1 MDALLILGGL
11 LLILAGLVWVVMLAF
26 GTSLLWGLGSL
37 FPPLTLVYVLR
48 HWRTA
53 RKAVVL
59 SALGFIPLIV
69 GFTLLAYQDA
79 QRLQAILSLDWAR
92 TPVQAPAELAI
103 QLRGSLNGQPF
114 APQQGELID
123 GVLSLR
129 EGEDVFARR
138 EVSIRLPNLDPRT
151 LGKAPVRVDVLPQ
164 DTGPLPEVV
173 LSWLLPEQELP
184 EARRLNHSYTLH
196 LKLDPVGP
204 NKLAGDFHLVLPP
217 QFKTTLS
224 GTIEVFTNHLRYVDG
239 QVDSRYDSRDTL
251 EYVISDYLQRRYQT
265 QRVQISSMPVVSFPA
280 GNLSLE
286 IDARINDQTQ
296 HLPIVL
302 RKSPTRGWVVVGD
315 RYQRDEVAA
324 PVAKA
329 DTAVSAPAS
338 SVPAPSSLDRRQ
350 RFSLERLQGNP
361 SRYMNL
367 QMRILTERG
376 SLVEGRFQGIDT
388 EGQIVV
394 QRNLK
399 GQGGASF
406 AVQPAQI
413 TSIELLEP

>member
-1 MDALLILGGL
+1 MDALLILSGL
-11 LLILAGLVWVVMLAF
+11 LLILVGLVWLVMLAF
-26 GTSLLWGLGSL
+26 DTSLLWGLGSL
-37 FPPLTLVYVLR
+37 LPPLTLVYVLR
-48 HWRTA
+48 HWRKA

-59 SALGFIPLIV
+59 GAMGFIPLIV
-69 GFTLLAYQDA
+69 GLTLLANQDP

-92 TPVQAPAELAI
+92 SPVQAPAELAI
-103 QLRGSLNGQPF
+103 HLRGSLNGQPF

-138 EVSIRLPNLDPRT
+138 EVTVRIPQLATN
-151 LGKAPVRVDVLPQ
+151 GNAPVRVDVLPQ
-164 DTGPLPEVV
+164 DTGNLPEVQ

-184 EARRLNHSYTLH
+184 EARRLNHAYTLH
-196 LKLDPVGP
+196 LKLEPQGP

-224 GTIEVFTNHLRYVDG
+224 GTIEVFTDHLRYVDG
-239 QVDSRYDSRDTL
+239 KVDSRYDSRETL
-251 EYVISDYLQRRYQT
+251 EYVITDYLKRRYAT
-265 QRVQISSMPVVSFPA
+265 ERVQLGILPGVNFPA
-280 GNLSLE
+280 SNLSLDVE
-286 IDARINDQTQ
+286 ARINDRAEQ
-296 HLPIVL
+296 LPVAL
-302 RKSPTRGWVVVGD
+302 RKSPSRGWVVVGD
-315 RYQRDEVAA
+315 RYQVEEKPAASVAEKPQNNQVASTA
-324 PVAKA
+324 PVAN
-329 DTAVSAPAS
+329 
-338 SVPAPSSLDRRQ
+338 SSLDRRQ
-350 RFSLERLQGNP
+350 RFSLERLQSNP

-376 SLVEGRFQGIDT
+376 SMVEGRFNGIDT

-406 AVQPAQI
+406 AVLPAQI

>member
-11 LLILAGLVWVVMLAF
+11 LLILVGLVWLVMLAF
-26 GTSLLWGLGSL
+26 DTSLLWGLGSL
-37 FPPLTLVYVLR
+37 LPPLTLVYVLR
-48 HWRTA
+48 HWRVA

-59 SALGFIPLIV
+59 GALGFIPLIV
-69 GFTLLAYQDA
+69 GLTLLANQDA

-103 QLRGSLNGQPF
+103 HLRGSLNGQPF

-138 EVSIRLPNLDPRT
+138 EVTIRIPNLDKH
-151 LGKAPVRVDVLPQ
+151 GAGNAPVRVDVLPQ
-164 DTGPLPEVV
+164 DNGVLPEVM

-196 LKLDPVGP
+196 LKLEPAGP

-224 GTIEVFTNHLRYVDG
+224 GTIEVFTDHLRYVDG
-239 QVDSRYDSRDTL
+239 RVDSRYDSRETL
-251 EYVISDYLQRRYQT
+251 EYVISDYLQRRFET

-280 GNLSLE
+280 GNLSL
-286 IDARINDQTQ
+286 DVGVRINDQAQ

-315 RYQRDEVAA
+315 RYLREDTAA
-324 PVAKA
+324 PVAKPDIA
-329 DTAVSAPAS
+329 ASTPAS
-338 SVPAPSSLDRRQ
+338 NAPPPSSLDRRQ

-376 SLVEGRFQGIDT
+376 SMVEGRFNGIDAD
-388 EGQIVV
+388 GQIVV

-406 AVQPAQI
+406 TVQPAQI

>member
-11 LLILAGLVWVVMLAF
+11 LLILVGLVWLVMLAF
-26 GTSLLWGLGSL
+26 DTSLLWGLGSL
-37 FPPLTLVYVLR
+37 LPPLTLVYVLK
-48 HWRTA
+48 HWRVA

-59 SALGFIPLIV
+59 GGLGFIPLVV
-69 GFTLLAYQDA
+69 GLTLLANQDA
-79 QRLQAILSLDWAR
+79 QRLQAILSLDWAHS
-92 TPVQAPAELAI
+92 PVQAPAELAI
-103 QLRGSLNGQPF
+103 HLRGSLNGQPF

-138 EVSIRLPNLDPRT
+138 EVTVRIPELAAVGN
-151 LGKAPVRVDVLPQ
+151 GPVRVDVLPQ
-164 DTGPLPEVV
+164 DSGNLPEVQ

-184 EARRLNHSYTLH
+184 EARRLNHAYTLH
-196 LKLDPVGP
+196 LKLDPQGP

-224 GTIEVFTNHLRYVDG
+224 GTIEVFTNHLRYADG
-239 QVDSRYDSRDTL
+239 KVDSRYDSRETL
-251 EYVISDYLQRRYQT
+251 EYVIEDYLKRRYAT
-265 QRVQISSMPVVSFPA
+265 ERVELGILPVVNFPA
-280 GNLSLE
+280 SSLSLDVE
-286 IDARINDQTQ
+286 ARINDQPQ
-296 HLPIVL
+296 QLPVVL
-302 RKSPTRGWVVVGD
+302 RKSPSRGWIVVGD
-315 RYQRDEVAA
+315 RYQVAEAPAAKQAGNVEKPVQANAA
-324 PVAKA
+324 P
-329 DTAVSAPAS
+329 APN
-338 SVPAPSSLDRRQ
+338 SSLDRRQ
-350 RFSLERLQGNP
+350 RFSLERLQSNP

-376 SLVEGRFQGIDT
+376 SMVEGRFNGIDT

-406 AVQPAQI
+406 AVLPAKI

>member
-1 MDALLILGGL
+1 MDALLILSGL
-11 LLILAGLVWVVMLAF
+11 LLILVGLVWLVMLAF
-26 GTSLLWGLGSL
+26 DTSLLWGLGSL
-37 FPPLTLVYVLR
+37 LPPLTLVYVLR
-48 HWRTA
+48 HWRKA

-59 SALGFIPLIV
+59 GAMGFIPLIV
-69 GFTLLAYQDA
+69 GLTLLANQDP

-92 TPVQAPAELAI
+92 SPVQAPAELAI
-103 QLRGSLNGQPF
+103 HLRGSLNGQPF

-138 EVSIRLPNLDPRT
+138 EVTVRIPQLATN
-151 LGKAPVRVDVLPQ
+151 GNAPVRVDVLPQ
-164 DTGPLPEVV
+164 DIGNLPEVQ

-184 EARRLNHSYTLH
+184 EARRLNHAYTLH
-196 LKLDPVGP
+196 LKLEPQGP

-224 GTIEVFTNHLRYVDG
+224 GTIEVFTDHLRYVDG
-239 QVDSRYDSRDTL
+239 KVDSRYDSRETL
-251 EYVISDYLQRRYQT
+251 EYVITDYLKRRYAT
-265 QRVQISSMPVVSFPA
+265 ERVQLGILPGVNFPA
-280 GNLSLE
+280 SNLSLDVE
-286 IDARINDQTQ
+286 ARINDRAEQ
-296 HLPIVL
+296 LPVAL
-302 RKSPTRGWVVVGD
+302 RKSPSRGWVVVGD
-315 RYQRDEVAA
+315 RYQVEEKPAASVAEKPQNTQVASTA
-324 PVAKA
+324 PVAN
-329 DTAVSAPAS
+329 
-338 SVPAPSSLDRRQ
+338 SSLDRRQ
-350 RFSLERLQGNP
+350 RFSLERLQSNP

-376 SLVEGRFQGIDT
+376 SMVEGRFNGIDT

-406 AVQPAQI
+406 AVLPAQI

>member
-11 LLILAGLVWVVMLAF
+11 LLILVGLVWLVMLAF
-26 GTSLLWGLGSL
+26 DTSLLWGLGSL
-37 FPPLTLVYVLR
+37 FPPLTLAYVLR
-48 HWRTA
+48 HWRVA

-59 SALGFIPLIV
+59 SGLGFIPLIV
-69 GFTLLAYQDA
+69 GLTLLANQDA

-92 TPVQAPAELAI
+92 PPVQAPAELAI
-103 QLRGSLNGQPF
+103 HLRGSLNGQPF
-114 APQQGELID
+114 APQQAELID

-138 EVSIRLPNLDPRT
+138 EVTIRLPNLVKN
-151 LGKAPVRVDVLPQ
+151 GNAPVRVDVLPQ
-164 DTGPLPEVV
+164 DTGNLPEVQ

-184 EARRLNHSYTLH
+184 EARRLNHAYTLH
-196 LKLDPVGP
+196 LKLEPQGP

-224 GTIEVFTNHLRYVDG
+224 GTVELFTDHLRYVDG
-239 QVDSRYDSRDTL
+239 KVDARYDSRETL
-251 EYVISDYLQRRYQT
+251 EYVITDYLKRRYAKQ
-265 QRVQISSMPVVSFPA
+265 QIELGILPGVNFPA
-280 GNLSLE
+280 SNMSLSIE
-286 IDARINDQTQ
+286 ARINDRNEQ
-296 HLPIVL
+296 LPVVL
-302 RKSPTRGWVVVGD
+302 RKSPSRGWIVVGD
-315 RYQRDEVAA
+315 RYQVETKTDVAVEKK
-324 PVAKA
+324 P
-329 DTAVSAPAS
+329 DT
-338 SVPAPSSLDRRQ
+338 VPAVATTPAANSSLDRRQ
-350 RFSLERLQGNP
+350 RFSLERLQSNP

-376 SLVEGRFQGIDT
+376 SMVEGRFNGIDT

-406 AVQPAQI
+406 AVLPAQI

>member
-1 MDALLILGGL
+1 MDALLILSGL
-11 LLILAGLVWVVMLAF
+11 LLILVGLVWLVMLAF
-26 GTSLLWGLGSL
+26 DTSLLWGLGSL
-37 FPPLTLVYVLR
+37 LPPLTLVYVLR
-48 HWRTA
+48 HWRKA

-59 SALGFIPLIV
+59 GAMGFIPLIV
-69 GFTLLAYQDA
+69 GLTLLANQDP

-92 TPVQAPAELAI
+92 SPVQAPAELAI
-103 QLRGSLNGQPF
+103 HLRGSLNGQPF

-138 EVSIRLPNLDPRT
+138 EVTVRIPQLATN
-151 LGKAPVRVDVLPQ
+151 GNAPVRVDVLPQ
-164 DTGPLPEVV
+164 DTGNLPEVQ

-184 EARRLNHSYTLH
+184 EARRLNHAYTLH
-196 LKLDPVGP
+196 LKLEPQGP

-224 GTIEVFTNHLRYVDG
+224 GTIEVFTDHLRYVDG
-239 QVDSRYDSRDTL
+239 KVDSRYDSRETL
-251 EYVISDYLQRRYQT
+251 EYVITDYLKRRYAT
-265 QRVQISSMPVVSFPA
+265 ERVQLGILPGVNFPA
-280 GNLSLE
+280 SNLSLDVE
-286 IDARINDQTQ
+286 ARINDRAEQ
-296 HLPIVL
+296 LPVAL
-302 RKSPTRGWVVVGD
+302 RKSPSRGWVVVGD
-315 RYQRDEVAA
+315 RYQVEEKPAASVAEKPQNTQVASTA
-324 PVAKA
+324 PVAN
-329 DTAVSAPAS
+329 
-338 SVPAPSSLDRRQ
+338 SSLDRRQ
-350 RFSLERLQGNP
+350 RFSLERLQSNP

-376 SLVEGRFQGIDT
+376 SMVEGRFNGIDT

-406 AVQPAQI
+406 AVLPAQI